1 MKERIVILGGGE
13 SGVGAALLALAHG
26 HDVFLSDSSPLAAD
40 RKATLLQHGIAFE
53 EGAHTES
60 KLVNATT
67 VVKSPGIPDK
77 APLIKKLTAMGIPV
91 ISEIEY
97 GYRYLPE
104 GAKMIALTGTN
115 GKTTT
120 TLLTYHLLKSAGVSV
135 ALGGN
140 VGTSLAGLVA
150 AGSHDYYVIEI
161 SSFQLDGTVT
171 FRPDVAVLL
180 NITPDHL
187 DRYNYQM
194 SNYVASKF
202 LITKNLTAAD
212 AFIYSVDSAPVVSGL
227 AERRVKA
234 ALLGFTTERQEQL
247 PGFIDGNELIVTY
260 KGDRHAFAISELPLI
275 GKHNM
280 GNIMAAVISALAVGI
295 SIDEIKKGLRTF
307 KNAPHRL
314 EHVGTIDGVKYIN
327 DSKATN
333 VDAVYYALEGV
344 KAPIVWIVGGI
355 DKGNEYDQVMA
366 LVKEKVTTIVCM
378 GKDNA
383 PIKRAFGDTGIPLY
397 ETLSVTEAIE
407 RAQDVAKPGDV
418 VLLSPACASFD
429 LFRNY
434 EDRGDQFRAAVQ
446 ALASK
451 RKEKV

>member
-1 MKERIVILGGGE
+1 MSKRIVILGGGE

-40 RKATLLQHGIAFE
+40 RKATLTQHGIAFE
-53 EGAHTES
+53 EDGHSED
-60 KLVNATT
+60 KILNASF

-77 APLIKKLTAMGIPV
+77 APLIKKLIATGVPV

-97 GYRYLPE
+97 GFRYLPE
-104 GAKMIALTGTN
+104 GAKMIAITGTN

-150 AGSHDYYVIEI
+150 GGSHDFYVIEI

-212 AFIYSVDSAPVVSGL
+212 AFIYSTDSAPVVDGL
-227 AERRVKA
+227 ADRRVKA
-234 ALLGFTTERQEQL
+234 TLLGFTVDRQEQL
-247 PGFIDGNELIVTY
+247 PGFIDGDELIITC
-260 KGDRHAFAISELPLI
+260 KGARHAFNMSELPLI

-280 GNIMAAVISALAVGI
+280 GNIMAAVLSALAVGI
-295 SIDEIKKGLRTF
+295 SIEEIKKGLKTF
-307 KNAPHRL
+307 VNAPHRL
-314 EHVGTIDGVKYIN
+314 EPVSTIDGVKFIN

-355 DKGNEYDQVMA
+355 DKGNEYGQVMD
-366 LVKEKVTTIVCM
+366 LVKEKVRAIVCM
-378 GKDNA
+378 GKDNS
-383 PIKRAFGDTGIPLY
+383 PIQKAFGDTGIPLY

-407 RAQDVAKPGDV
+407 QSQAVAQAGDV

-434 EDRGDQFRAAVQ
+434 EDRGDQFRAAVHV
-446 ALASK
+446 LATK